1 MVGRLDPRCL
11 SRTPLIGL
19 FPLPLKPKRH
29 VHLALV
35 ESRPGRKQQVRF
47 TKTREGTGGRCSLLV
62 PSARRRLCS
71 ATLRVRSPSLS
82 CSVLGR
88 GCAYL
93 LVTVERTGLL
103 STAPL
108 SSLRGSETEQCTPPA
123 TGQMAPVFQGS

>member
-11 SRTPLIGL
+11 SRTPSIGL

-35 ESRPGRKQQVRF
+35 EYRPGRKQQVRF

-82 CSVLGR
+82 CSSGQWV
-88 GCAYL
+88 C
-93 LVTVERTGLL
+93 L
-103 STAPL
+103 SAGDCGTHQLAVYCF
-108 SSLRGSETEQCTPPA
+108 SLRGSETEQCTPPA